1 MIKIMTIIQG
11 VILGILQGIAEF
23 LPISSSGHLAVAQN
37 LLGLQDVPLLFDVF
51 LHVATLAAVILFFRR
66 QVWEL
71 LCALGRW
78 ITRRPLSDKIRGSSG
93 LTCTDEAARKTV
105 TAIILATVVTGV
117 IGVVVE
123 KKLSELP
130 IKAVCGGFVFTAV
143 ILIVSSLIEKKA
155 EQKGN
160 IPSEG
165 ISWKQSL
172 VIGLAQGV
180 GTLPGISRSGSTIAG
195 GLLSGV
201 NRADAGEFSFIV
213 SIPAIIGAFILELKD
228 LGSVSSEIGAAPVI
242 AGCITAFVVGYAS
255 LTWLMRIIRKGKLE
269 WFACYLIPA
278 GILGMI
284 FLK

>member
-1 MIKIMTIIQG
+1 MTIIQG
-11 VILGILQGIAEF
+11 VILGILQGVAEF

-78 ITRRPLSDKIRGSSG
+78 ITRRPLSDKISGSSG

-143 ILIVSSLIEKKA
+143 ILIVSSLIEKK
-155 EQKGN
+155 EEKKGS
-160 IPSEG
+160 ISSKG

-201 NRADAGEFSFIV
+201 NRTDAGEFSFIV

-228 LGSVSSEIGAAPVI
+228 IGSVSSEIGAAPVV

>member
-1 MIKIMTIIQG
+1 MT
-11 VILGILQGIAEF
+11 ILQGIFLGFLQGVAEF
-23 LPISSSGHLAVAQN
+23 LPISSSGHLALAQN
-37 LLGLQDVPLLFDVF
+37 LLGLQEVPLLFDVF

-66 QVWEL
+66 QVGEL
-71 LCALGRW
+71 LCAFGRW
-78 ITRRPLSDKIRGSSG
+78 ITRRPLSDGIKGSSG

-105 TAIILATVVTGV
+105 VAIIIATVVTGA
-117 IGVVVE
+117 IGVIVE

-130 IKAVCGGFVFTAV
+130 VKAICGGFIFTALV
-143 ILIVSSLIEKKA
+143 LIVSSLIEKKGA
-155 EQKGN
+155 KKGD
-160 IPSEG
+160 IASKG

-172 VIGLAQGV
+172 FIGFAQGV

-201 NRADAGEFSFIV
+201 NRTDAGEFSFIV

-228 LGSVSSEIGAAPVI
+228 LGSVSSEIGAVPVA

-255 LTWLMRIIRKGKLE
+255 LTWLMRIIRRGKLE

-284 FLK
+284 FIK

>member
-1 MIKIMTIIQG
+1 MT
-11 VILGILQGIAEF
+11 ILQGIFLGFIQGVAEF
-23 LPISSSGHLAVAQN
+23 LPVSSSGHLAVAQN
-37 LLGLQDVPLLFDVF
+37 LLGLQDVPLLFDIF
-51 LHVATLAAVILFFRR
+51 LHVATLTAVILFFRR
-66 QVWEL
+66 QMWEL
-71 LCALGRW
+71 LCAFGRW
-78 ITRRPLSDKIRGSSG
+78 ITCRPLSSEIKGSSG

-105 TAIILATVVTGV
+105 VSIILATVVTGV

-123 KKLSELP
+123 KRLSELP
-130 IKAVCGGFVFTAV
+130 VKAICGGFIFTAL
-143 ILIVSSLIEKKA
+143 ILVVSSLLGKKA

-160 IPSEG
+160 IPSKG

-172 VIGLAQGV
+172 IIGFAQGV

-228 LGSVSSEIGAAPVI
+228 LGSVSSEIGVVPV
-242 AGCITAFVVGYAS
+242 ATGCITAFVVGYAS
-255 LTWLMRIIRKGKLE
+255 LLWLMRIIRRGKLE